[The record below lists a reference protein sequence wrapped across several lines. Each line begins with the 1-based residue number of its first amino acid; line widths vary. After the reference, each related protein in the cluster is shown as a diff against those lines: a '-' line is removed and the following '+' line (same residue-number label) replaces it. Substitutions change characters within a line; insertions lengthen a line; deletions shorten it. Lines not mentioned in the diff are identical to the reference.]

1 MLVLLQQSHPTW
13 HYSTREWRKKGMKKA
28 LCHSLIADRRSRVPR
43 RPPLLV
49 NADIKSVK
57 RTSRS
62 QHQDLRWV
70 VNTAALY
77 PNLAKSL
84 GIPELLLYQPILR
97 FWPNIDRFRCPKPD
111 RAKQSPFRRIAI
123 CDANSFPT
131 KRQLRL
137 GSKRRTS
144 PFGAFRLGTFQ
155 I

>member
-1 MLVLLQQSHPTW
+1 
-13 HYSTREWRKKGMKKA
+13 MKKA

-49 NADIKSVK
+49 CADIKSVK

-70 VNTAALY
+70 INSASLF

-84 GIPELLLYQPILR
+84 GIPELLLFQPILR

-111 RAKQSPFRRIAI
+111 RSEFRPRQTKSFSPNCDLRRELLSDEAAVTTWQQKENFSI
-123 CDANSFPT
+123 
-131 KRQLRL
+131 RRL
-137 GSKRRTS
+137 PAWDLPDMMSASVGDHGK
-144 PFGAFRLGTFQ
+144 
-155 I
+155 